1 MARLPAGVKKGDPLN
16 SSSKLLLGLFSGFI
30 SFQAL
35 GAYFLAN
42 RTEYQPTPRPLTALA
57 SQLGSWKMVGEYPLE
72 KEVQDVLQA
81 TDTLNRIYQ
90 DTSAPVGLSLFIAFF
105 KSQRSGVA
113 PHSPKNCLPGNGWVP
128 ERSEIVRYPMPG
140 SADGIEVNQ
149 YIVQKGDIK
158 NVVVYWYQS
167 HGRVVAS
174 EYKAKF
180 FVMADA
186 IAKNRTDTAL
196 VKVIAPV
203 VNDDVAGAIAVTQ
216 RFVATSFGP
225 ISQAL
230 PN

>member
-1 MARLPAGVKKGDPLN
+1 MACCPAGVRKGGPLN
-16 SSSKLLLGLFSGFI
+16 SSSKLLITLFSGFV

-35 GAYFLAN
+35 GAFLLAN
-42 RTEYQPTPRPLTALA
+42 RTEYQPTPLPLTALA
-57 SQLGSWKMVGEYPLE
+57 SQLGPWKMVGEYPIE

-90 DTSAPVGLSLFIAFF
+90 DTSSPGGVSLFVAFF
-105 KSQRSGVA
+105 KSQRTGVA

-128 ERSEIVRYPMPG
+128 ERSEIVRYPVPG
-140 SADGIEVNQ
+140 SAEGIEVNQ
-149 YIVQKGDIK
+149 YIVQKGDTK

-180 FVMADA
+180 FVLADA
-186 IAKNRTDTAL
+186 IAKNRSDTAL

-203 VNDDVAGAIAVTQ
+203 VNDDVPAALAHAQ
-216 RFVATSFGP
+216 RFVASAFGP
-225 ISQAL
+225 ISQGL

>member
-1 MARLPAGVKKGDPLN
+1 
-16 SSSKLLLGLFSGFI
+16 
-30 SFQAL
+30 
-35 GAYFLAN
+35 
-42 RTEYQPTPRPLTALA
+42 
-57 SQLGSWKMVGEYPLE
+57 MVGEYPIE

-90 DTSAPVGLSLFIAFF
+90 DTSSPGGVSLFVAFF
-105 KSQRSGVA
+105 KSQRTGVA

-128 ERSEIVRYPMPG
+128 ERSEIVRYPVPG
-140 SADGIEVNQ
+140 SAEGIEVNQ
-149 YIVQKGDIK
+149 YIVQKGDTK

-180 FVMADA
+180 FVLADA
-186 IAKNRTDTAL
+186 IAKNRSDTAL

-203 VNDDVAGAIAVTQ
+203 VNDDVPAALAHAQ
-216 RFVATSFGP
+216 RFVASAFGP
-225 ISQAL
+225 ISQGL

>member
-1 MARLPAGVKKGDPLN
+1 A
-16 SSSKLLLGLFSGFI
+16 
-30 SFQAL
+30 QA
-35 GAYFLAN
+35 
-42 RTEYQPTPRPLTALA
+42 
-57 SQLGSWKMVGEYPLE
+57 S
-72 KEVQDVLQA
+72 
-81 TDTLNRIYQ
+81 DTLNRIYQ
-90 DTSAPVGLSLFIAFF
+90 DGQSSSSVSLFIGFF

-128 ERSEIVRYPMPG
+128 ERSEIVRYPVPG
-140 SADGIEVNQ
+140 SAEGIEVNQ
-149 YIVQKGDIK
+149 YIVQKGDSK

-167 HGRVVAS
+167 HGRIVAS

-203 VNDDVAGAIAVTQ
+203 SNDDLPAAIAMAQ
-216 RFVATSFGP
+216 RFVATSFP
-225 ISQAL
+225 SITAAL